1 MAGVDLI
8 RNALVRAVRAV
19 RAAGALLG
27 SWLSDASYLQ
37 RWLVLGAALGVVAGL
52 GAILFYS
59 ALALGTHLLLGTL
72 AGYTPPA
79 PAGEGGTPGSSGFIR
94 PWAIPLVTTLGG
106 LISGSLVFLL
116 APEAEGHGT
125 DAAIEAVH
133 SNPRGIRIRA
143 VLIKIVASAV
153 TIGSG
158 GSGGREGPTAQ
169 ISAGF
174 GSFLA
179 RFLDLDPEDGR
190 IAVSVGIGSGI
201 GAIFGAPLGGAVL
214 AADLI
219 YRDDFEV
226 AALIPGLVASI
237 VAYTV
242 FGLVENFN
250 PLFGYV
256 GRTYQFTDPLRLVW
270 YGVIGVVAGVVG
282 LGYAK
287 SFYGTAALFGRIRLP
302 RALKPAIGGLL
313 VGLLALVVPEVL
325 GTGYGWVQQ
334 ALGDNLRLI
343 PLWVVL
349 LLPPL
354 RILAT
359 SLSIGS
365 GGSGGIFGPGM
376 VIGAFTGAAI
386 WRLLEPIAPA
396 VPHHPAPF
404 VVAGMM
410 ACFGAIARAPLA
422 VMIMVAEMTGSLEVL
437 APAMVAVGIA
447 YLIVRRND
455 DTIYRSQLRNRAESP
470 AHRILAGL
478 PLLSVTSVQHAMA
491 RPRVVAAS
499 RDTVATVSQS
509 LDDSRVAGAPVT
521 DDEGRYVG
529 VVTRANLDSYAPET
543 VIAEVPVTSVPPLRD
558 QSHLDQALDT
568 LITSATSWLPVID
581 EDRRLVG
588 TLSISD
594 LVRGYRIALQSTV
607 RRMTIVTS
615 DGQREVVV
623 APGSPLDGEPIRGD
637 VPHGV
642 LITSIE
648 RGPDIIQPTGDTI
661 IHAGDRLSSLGS
673 AASLDLLQAAA
684 STSADGAAPHAG
696 P

>member
-287 SFYGTAALFGRIRLP
+287 SFYGIAALFGRIRLP

-455 DTIYRSQLRNRAESP
+455 DTIYRSQLKTKAESP
-470 AHRILAGL
+470 AARLKFGL
-478 PLLSVTSVQHAMA
+478 PLLSGVRVEDALVA
-491 RPRVVAAS
+491 PRVVLHESDTARDAAD
-499 RDTVATVSQS
+499 RLVVA
-509 LDDSRVAGAPVT
+509 RVPGAPVV
-521 DDEGRYVG
+521 DGHGRFMGTAATEQVLVVSKERPDSQIGRLTAAEAPSVNVRTTLDKALEAMTTAGGWVTVVDGKRHVRG
-529 VVTRANLDSYAPET
+529 VV
-543 VIAEVPVTSVPPLRD
+543 
-558 QSHLDQALDT
+558 
-568 LITSATSWLPVID
+568 AT
-581 EDRRLVG
+581 
-588 TLSISD
+588 TD
-594 LVRGYRIALQSTV
+594 LVRGYRRALGA
-607 RRMTIVTS
+607 
-615 DGQREVVV
+615 D
-623 APGSPLDGEPIRGD
+623 A
-637 VPHGV
+637 
-642 LITSIE
+642 
-648 RGPDIIQPTGDTI
+648 
-661 IHAGDRLSSLGS
+661 DRLSQVSTNAVAIEERITEQSFLAGHFLHDSVLPEGALVISVQRGPQMLLGVGNTR
-673 AASLDLLQAAA
+673 LQPGDWVTVLARQDRAVEVRRLFGQPQP
-684 STSADGAAPHAG
+684 DQP
-696 P
+696 

>member
-1 MAGVDLI
+1 MVGADLSRTAPAG
-8 RNALVRAVRAV
+8 AVRAV
-19 RAAGALLG
+19 RGAGASLG
-27 SWLSDASYLQ
+27 AWLGDASYLQ
-37 RWLVLGAALGVVAGL
+37 RWIVLGTALGVIAGL
-52 GAILFYS
+52 GAVLFYS
-59 ALALGTHLLLGTL
+59 ALGLATHLLLGTL
-72 AGYTPPA
+72 AGYSPPA
-79 PAGEGGTPGSSGFIR
+79 PAGEGGLPGSAGYAR

-106 LISGSLVFLL
+106 LVSGALVFLL

-133 SNPRGIRIRA
+133 TNPRGIRIRA
-143 VLIKIVASAV
+143 VLVKIVASAV

-179 RFLDLDPEDGR
+179 RFLDLAPEDGR

-214 AADLI
+214 AADLV

-242 FGLVENFN
+242 FGLFENFN

-256 GRTYQFTDPLRLVW
+256 DRAYQFADPLRLVW
-270 YGVIGVVAGVVG
+270 YGLIGVVAGLVG
-282 LGYAK
+282 LAYAK
-287 SFYGTAALFGRIRLP
+287 GFYGMAELFGRLPVP
-302 RALKPAIGGLL
+302 RAVKPAIGGLL
-313 VGLLALVVPEVL
+313 VGLIALGVPEVL

-334 ALGDNLRLI
+334 ALGDQLRSI

-349 LLPPL
+349 LLPLL

-376 VIGAFTGAAI
+376 VIGAFTGAAV
-386 WRLLEPIAPA
+386 WRVLEPIAPA
-396 VPHHPAPF
+396 VPHHPGPF

-422 VMIMVAEMTGSLEVL
+422 VMIMVAEMTGSLAVL

-455 DTIYRSQLRNRAESP
+455 DTIYRSQLKSKAESP
-470 AHRILAGL
+470 ASRLQFGL
-478 PLLSVTSVQHAMA
+478 PLLSGIKVEDALA
-491 RPRVVAAS
+491 AARVVLHESDTAHEAA
-499 RDTVATVSQS
+499 DKLVVA
-509 LDDSRVAGAPVT
+509 RVPGAPVV
-521 DDEGRYVG
+521 DRAGRFMGTVTTERVFAAFNDRPDSQIGKLADATAPSVNLRTTLDKALEAITTAGGWVTVIDGKRHVKG
-529 VVTRANLDSYAPET
+529 VV
-543 VIAEVPVTSVPPLRD
+543 
-558 QSHLDQALDT
+558 
-568 LITSATSWLPVID
+568 AT
-581 EDRRLVG
+581 
-588 TLSISD
+588 TD
-594 LVRGYRIALQSTV
+594 LVRGYHAALGA
-607 RRMTIVTS
+607 
-615 DGQREVVV
+615 D
-623 APGSPLDGEPIRGD
+623 
-637 VPHGV
+637 
-642 LITSIE
+642 
-648 RGPDIIQPTGDTI
+648 
-661 IHAGDRLSSLGS
+661 AGRLS
-673 AASLDLLQAAA
+673 QV
-684 STSADGAAPHAG
+684 STSAVAIEERVTERSPLVGHPLRDSMLPEGALVISVQRG
-696 P
+696 PQMLLGVGDTQLQPGDLVTVLARQDRTAMVRSLLGARLPGQR